1 MEIICPRC
9 HYPMHLEILT
19 AESLSLFD
27 PNPRTKTRY
36 HCLNC
41 GHSINT
47 PEIPAMQSPKD
58 TVVEMSDYQPHE
70 VRETM
75 CWRCGH
81 RWIAVHPE
89 KTLLKELEC
98 PGCHAQGYAFATG
111 QTLPNDILPE
121 DHREV

>member
-9 HYPMHLEILT
+9 YYRMYFDLLENTQGKPHGPIV
-19 AESLSLFD
+19 
-27 PNPRTKTRY
+27 RKTCYR
-36 HCLNC
+36 CPGC
-41 GHSINT
+41 GHTINT
-47 PEIPAMQSPKD
+47 DAIPSLQSLKD
-58 TVVEMSDYQPHE
+58 TVVEMSDYQAHE

-111 QTLPNDILPE
+111 QTLPDDILPE
-121 DHREV
+121 EHRDA